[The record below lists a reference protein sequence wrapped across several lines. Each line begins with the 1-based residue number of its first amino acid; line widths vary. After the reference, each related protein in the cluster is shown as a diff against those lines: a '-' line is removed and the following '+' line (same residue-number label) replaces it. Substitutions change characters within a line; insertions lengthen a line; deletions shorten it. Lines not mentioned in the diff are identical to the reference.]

1 MFIWKGLTGRNLPAQ
16 RRIGSQ
22 IWIDRVSYYKQS
34 LEE

>member
-22 IWIDRVSYYKQS
+22 IWIDRVSYCKKS
-34 LEE
+34 